1 VGWARYAVPFKG
13 AWTEGLGSIPLD
25 GFSQQTLVENPVQG
39 VPKTLISDPF
49 PAANPVLPPV
59 GKGRGR
65 YTNNGNP
72 AWWFYQ
78 DLKRSINDR
87 INFSYQ
93 RQLPWQLLSD
103 FTYFM
108 NFGHNALGTSMWGG
122 SEQVNLNLVDPNLIY
137 THKGAVDAAVPNPFY
152 QILPTDQMPGNLRNR
167 ETVAVR
173 DLLRPYPHY
182 GDLNERLNEGW
193 STRYYAL
200 QIKVDRP
207 FANGLSMTMGYNY
220 NREARDVW
228 FNDIDQYAER
238 FTMMDTREPRHNLR
252 LGGTWEVPIG
262 RGRRFMNGMHPVLDA
277 IIGGWGTS
285 HLLMWNNGPR
295 LTFGSAVAPTESPK
309 IDNPTREKYFDTSG
323 FSQIAA
329 YTPRSNPWYYSDLR
343 GFGFWNLDSTLSK
356 YFHITERVRFE
367 LRMEFYNMPNAFMP
381 SQPEVGN
388 VTSSNFGRSTW
399 VAGGN
404 YGREIQYTGRIHF

>member
-87 INFSYQ
+87 INYTYQ
-93 RQLPWQLLSD
+93 RQLPRQLLSD

-152 QILPTDQMPGNLRNR
+152 QILPTDQMPA
-167 ETVAVR
+167 TA
-173 DLLRPYPHY
+173 RPWPCA
-182 GDLNERLNEGW
+182 
-193 STRYYAL
+193 TCCA
-200 QIKVDRP
+200 
-207 FANGLSMTMGYNY
+207 
-220 NREARDVW
+220 
-228 FNDIDQYAER
+228 
-238 FTMMDTREPRHNLR
+238 
-252 LGGTWEVPIG
+252 PI
-262 RGRRFMNGMHPVLDA
+262 RITA
-277 IIGGWGTS
+277 I
-285 HLLMWNNGPR
+285 
-295 LTFGSAVAPTESPK
+295 
-309 IDNPTREKYFDTSG
+309 
-323 FSQIAA
+323 
-329 YTPRSNPWYYSDLR
+329 
-343 GFGFWNLDSTLSK
+343 
-356 YFHITERVRFE
+356 
-367 LRMEFYNMPNAFMP
+367 
-381 SQPEVGN
+381 
-388 VTSSNFGRSTW
+388 
-399 VAGGN
+399 
-404 YGREIQYTGRIHF
+404 